1 MASHDPVAH
10 DDPEAGRSAA
20 EVEDTGGPRGVRPTT
35 GDAEQP
41 QPQPQP
47 TDRVDRHPVVGA
59 DRADNGDHDGTTDGA
74 GRAGPAASG
83 GDTSAG
89 ATPAAPDEVVPEGLS
104 GPEAAERTARGLT
117 NRAPIETS
125 RSLMAIVR
133 ANVFTRFNAI
143 LGVLLAVI
151 LTIGPL
157 QDAFF
162 GLVLVLNTA
171 IGIVQEWRAKRTLD
185 RLSLL
190 NTPAATVV
198 RDGARR
204 DVAVDD
210 IVLGDVVELTPGGQV
225 VADGEVVMAD
235 ALEIDESLLTGESVP
250 EAKGPGDEVM
260 SGSFVTAGRGWY
272 RADKVGADS
281 YANTLA
287 HEARRFSLV
296 RSELRQGTDLILRLV
311 TFLILPTAG
320 LLIASQLR
328 SNDSLADAI
337 RGTVAG
343 VGSMIPEGLVL
354 LTSLA
359 FAASVVRLG
368 RRQVLVQELAA
379 IEGLARVDVVCIDK
393 TGTITEPILEVVAI
407 EPVATDD
414 RVPVPV
420 IEQALGALA
429 WADREPNA
437 SLAALAKRFASPGW
451 APTWRAAFSSARRFS
466 GAGFGAR
473 GDWLMGAPDTLLAQA
488 VDPDAA
494 ERAGVLVDDHSRQGQ
509 RVLLLSRVNGEPG
522 DTAPPNEPV
531 AVLALEE
538 RVRGDA
544 ADTLAYFGKQG
555 VAIKVISG
563 DDPRTVGAVADRVG
577 IPGADQPMDA
587 RELPTDAEDLAD
599 RLEETSVFGRV
610 APHQKQA
617 MVRALQS
624 RGHTVAMTGDGVNDV
639 LALKDADLGVAMG
652 SGSAASRAVAPIVLL
667 DSSFAS
673 LPSVLAEGRQV
684 IANVE
689 RVANLFLTKTVYA
702 TLLALAVGVA
712 HVPFPFLPRHL
723 TIISSLTIGVPA
735 FFLALAPNNRR
746 YHPGFVGRVLRFAV
760 PAGAVAATT
769 TFAAYALARDTEGVG
784 QTEARTVA
792 TITLFMVAL
801 WVLSILARP
810 ASPWRAGLIA
820 AMAIAFVLILS
831 IPGLREFFAIDMPSR
846 LVSLSAV
853 GLAAMAGVAL
863 ELGWQ
868 ASGWVKDWFHHDNG
882 AVHPDA
888 ADDLDRHLGADT
900 ADERSEESATA

>member
-1 MASHDPVAH
+1 M
-10 DDPEAGRSAA
+10 
-20 EVEDTGGPRGVRPTT
+20 
-35 GDAEQP
+35 
-41 QPQPQP
+41 
-47 TDRVDRHPVVGA
+47 
-59 DRADNGDHDGTTDGA
+59 DGTDSTDSADGADGA
-74 GRAGPAASG
+74 GHPAEVL
-83 GDTSAG
+83 
-89 ATPAAPDEVVPEGLS
+89 PDGLTTA
-104 GPEAAERTARGLT
+104 EAADRTARGLT
-117 NRAPIETS
+117 NRAPVQTS
-125 RSLMAIVR
+125 RSLTAIVR

-143 LGVLLAVI
+143 LGILLVVI
-151 LTIGPL
+151 LTIGPI

-171 IGIVQEWRAKRTLD
+171 IGIVQEWRAKQTLD

-190 NTPAATVV
+190 NMPAATVV
-198 RDGARR
+198 RDGARH
-204 DVAVDD
+204 DLPVDEL
-210 IVLGDVVELTPGGQV
+210 VQGDVVELTPGAQI
-225 VADGEVVMAD
+225 VADGAVVVAD

-250 EAKGPGDEVM
+250 EAKGPADQVM

-272 RADKVGADS
+272 RADKVGAEA

-287 HEARRFSLV
+287 SEARKFSLV

-311 TFLILPTAG
+311 TWLIVPVAV
-320 LLIASQLR
+320 LLIYSQLR
-328 SNDSLADAI
+328 SDESLNNAI

-343 VGSMIPEGLVL
+343 VGAMIPEGLVL

-393 TGTITEPILEVVAI
+393 TGTITEPILEVVAV
-407 EPVATDD
+407 EAVATDD
-414 RVPVPV
+414 RVPEQL
-420 IEQALGALA
+420 IEEALGALA

-437 SLAALAKRFASPGW
+437 SLAALAKRFRSPGW
-451 APTWRAAFSSARRFS
+451 TPVWRAAFSSARRFS
-466 GAGFGAR
+466 GAGFGPK
-473 GDWLMGAPDTLLAQA
+473 GDWLMGAPDVLLAQA

-494 ERAGVLVDDHSRQGQ
+494 ERAGALVDDHSRQGQ

-538 RVRGDA
+538 RVRADA
-544 ADTLAYFGKQG
+544 ADTLAYFGRQG

-587 RELPTDAEDLAD
+587 RDLPEDMEELAD
-599 RLEETSVFGRV
+599 RLETTSVFGRV

-617 MVRALQS
+617 MVKALQS

-639 LALKDADLGVAMG
+639 LALKEADLGVAMG
-652 SGSAASRAVAPIVLL
+652 SGSAASRAVAPIVLM

-712 HVPFPFLPRHL
+712 QLPFPFLPRHL

-746 YHPGFVGRVLRFAV
+746 YRPGFVGRVLRFAV
-760 PAGAVAATT
+760 PAGAVAATAT
-769 TFAAYALARDTEGVG
+769 MAAYALARDTEGVG
-784 QTEARTVA
+784 QTEARTIA
-792 TITLFMVAL
+792 TITLFLVAL
-801 WVLSILARP
+801 WVLAILARP
-810 ASPWRAGLIA
+810 ASPWRAMLIA
-820 AMAIAFVLILS
+820 AMAVAFVLVLA
-831 IPGLREFFAIDMPSR
+831 IPGLRDFFGINLPSR
-846 LVSLSAV
+846 LVVLSAV

-863 ELGWQ
+863 DLGWQ
-868 ASGWVKDWFHHDNG
+868 ASGWVSEWLSGGFHHHDPAEDCDPRTDEDCVFG
-882 AVHPDA
+882 VDTGSDA
-888 ADDLDRHLGADT
+888 SADT
-900 ADERSEESATA
+900 AA